1 MTNVEK
7 IAFLENVPL
16 FSGMPTHELMYV
28 AGIVQ
33 EDSFPAGATVIRE
46 EDGGDSMFVVVD
58 GEVMVHRRNAQ
69 LAQLRSKDFFGEMSL
84 LNSEPRSA
92 SVTTVSKCRLL
103 RIEEDDFWQLLIANN
118 SLAVAMVRVLAQRL
132 RELLAA
138 SKTATP
144 GM

>member
-46 EDGGDSMFVVVD
+46 EDGGDSMF
-58 GEVMVHRRNAQ
+58 
-69 LAQLRSKDFFGEMSL
+69 FFGEMSL

-92 SVTTVSKCRLL
+92 SVTTVTKCRLL

-118 SLAVAMVRVLAQRL
+118 TLAVAMVRVLAQRL

>member
-1 MTNVEK
+1 MTSVEK

-16 FSGMPTHELMYV
+16 FSGMATQELMYV
-28 AGIVQ
+28 AGIVE

-46 EDGGDSMFVVVD
+46 EDAGDSMFVVVD

-69 LAQLRSKDFFGEMSL
+69 LAKLRSKDFFGEMSL

-92 SVTTVSKCRLL
+92 SVTTISKCRLL
-103 RIEEDDFWQLLIANN
+103 RIEESDFWQLLIANN

-132 RELLAA
+132 REQVAE
-138 SKTATP
+138 SNTATP
-144 GM
+144 SM

>member
-1 MTNVEK
+1 
-7 IAFLENVPL
+7 
-16 FSGMPTHELMYV
+16 MPTHELMYV

>member
-16 FSGMPTHELMYV
+16 FSGMATQELMYV

-33 EDSFPAGATVIRE
+33 EDSFSAGETVIRE
-46 EDGGDSMFVVVD
+46 EDAGDSMFVVVA

-69 LAQLRSKDFFGEMSL
+69 LAKLRSKDFFGEMSL
-84 LNSEPRSA
+84 LNNEPRSA
-92 SVTTVSKCRLL
+92 SVTTVSNCRLL

-118 SLAVAMVRVLAQRL
+118 SLAVAMVRVLAERL
-132 RELLAA
+132 RELLAENN
-138 SKTATP
+138 TVTP

>member
-16 FSGMPTHELMYV
+16 FSGMATQELMYV
-28 AGIVQ
+28 AGIVE

-46 EDGGDSMFVVVD
+46 EDAGDSMFVVVD

-69 LAQLRSKDFFGEMSL
+69 LAKLRSKDFFGEMSL

-92 SVTTVSKCRLL
+92 SVTTISKCRLL
-103 RIEEDDFWQLLIANN
+103 RIEESDFWQLLIANN
-118 SLAVAMVRVLAQRL
+118 SLAVAMVRILAERL
-132 RELLAA
+132 RDQLAVGKMV
-138 SKTATP
+138 SP
-144 GM
+144 SM

>member
-1 MTNVEK
+1 MTTVEK

-16 FSGMPTHELMYV
+16 FSGMATQELMYV

-46 EDGGDSMFVVVD
+46 EDAGDSMFVVVD

-69 LAQLRSKDFFGEMSL
+69 LAKLRSKDFFGEMSI

-92 SVTTVSKCRLL
+92 SVTAISKCRLL
-103 RIEEDDFWQLLIANN
+103 RIEEGDFWQLLIANN
-118 SLAVAMVRVLAQRL
+118 SLAVAMVRALAQRL
-132 RELLAA
+132 RDQLAVGK
-138 SKTATP
+138 SVSP
-144 GM
+144 SM